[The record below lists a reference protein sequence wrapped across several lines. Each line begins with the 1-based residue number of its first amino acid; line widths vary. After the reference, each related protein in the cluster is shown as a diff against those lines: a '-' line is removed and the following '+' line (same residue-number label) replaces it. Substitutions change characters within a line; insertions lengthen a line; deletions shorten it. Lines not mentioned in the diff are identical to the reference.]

1 MFSPTF
7 NNDFV
12 MIMAAALFLI
22 GVISVAAGIIVM
34 FRKVMGNE
42 IRDLAEQTTKLA
54 QKGIAEDVSGL
65 VGNAS
70 SLVSNLNSLV
80 RSSAGVGLVLTIIG
94 FVMMAASYYLV
105 LQIL

>member
-1 MFSPTF
+1 MLSPNFSE
-7 NNDFV
+7 NFV
-12 MIMAAALFLI
+12 MIMTAALFLI
-22 GVISVAAGIIVM
+22 GVVSLAAGIIVM

-70 SLVSNLNSLV
+70 SLVNNLNSLV
-80 RSSAGVGLVLTIIG
+80 RSAAGVGLVLTIIG
-94 FVMMAASYYLV
+94 FVLMGASYYLV